1 MRNITMHSYPQANS
15 RLVYEEGGLTT
26 VTGVGEGVK
35 TTVVVYLSSYS
46 PSGVESTSE
55 TSLISGALCA
65 ARRTM
70 SDDETVS

>member
-1 MRNITMHSYPQANS
+1 MMYSYPRANS
-15 RLVYEEGGLTT
+15 RLVHEETT

-35 TTVVVYLSSYS
+35 TTIVVLEQLYS

-70 SDDETVS
+70 MMRQ